1 MWLVRAGGA
10 AGCGEGTT
18 NTRVKNL
25 ESAFIVFFFFLKLN
39 WFSSVLLVLGL
50 LNRNRTE
57 PNRKFKKIF
66 SSVFS

>member
-1 MWLVRAGGA
+1 MGQKLGS
-10 AGCGEGTT
+10 

-25 ESAFIVFFFFLKLN
+25 ESAFIVFFLKLN

-57 PNRKFKKIF
+57 LKI
-66 SSVFS
+66 